1 MKHPNPANPPGTMTT
16 TSTPESI
23 QVTAVARFIPEQ
35 SDVEANRYVFAYHI
49 TIRNTG
55 SVTAQ
60 LISRHWIITDAEG
73 KVQEVQGAGVVGE
86 QPVLQP
92 GQQFEYTSGCTIETP
107 VGTMKGSYQMV
118 TGDGARFDA
127 PIAEFTLA
135 MPRTLH

>member
-1 MKHPNPANPPGTMTT
+1 MTT
-16 TSTPESI
+16 TSKREAI
-23 QVTAVARFIPEQ
+23 EVTAVARFVPEQ
-35 SDVEANRYVFAYHI
+35 SDVAANRYVFAYHI

-60 LISRHWIITDAEG
+60 LVSRHWIITDAEG
-73 KVQEVQGAGVVGE
+73 AVQEVKGAGVVGQ

-92 GQQFEYTSGCTIETP
+92 GEQFEYTSGCTIASP

-118 TGDGARFDA
+118 TEDGTHFDA